1 MATVRIDL
9 SLEDTKG
16 SVRRRKGEVEDL
28 NRELEKT
35 KRLSTGTRSGSSA
48 LKATYGP
55 SMGNGE
61 GTEYGRARG
70 AMGNTGASARDFANQ
85 AQGLGGLVR
94 LYATWAAN
102 VFAVGAAFG
111 ALRDAMNTTNMI
123 KGMDQLSAASGT
135 ALGTMAKQFADA
147 SGGALSLRESME
159 ATTKAVSSGL
169 SQAQFKQLGEVAKQA
184 SQALGLNMSDAV
196 SRLTRGIT
204 KLEPE
209 LLDEL
214 GIFTKVGKA
223 TEDYA
228 KSVGKSAASLTDFE
242 RRQAFANAV
251 LDEGTKKFGE
261 IKIDA
266 NPYDQLAASLTNL
279 SQNIL
284 SIINTAIGP
293 LVSALSQSPTGLLVA
308 VTAIGAAILK
318 QAIPA
323 IGEYKKSLS
332 EAADFAEARWR
343 KRADEAAQVEKARY
357 SDLIQKA
364 EMAAEME
371 IDAVDNAVADIT
383 KIREQQFKKGT
394 KGYEILSKA
403 SQDVTQDELTYL
415 KTLGARY
422 AAQGKMDLAS
432 KYDAATAAI
441 KRSIAAEQN
450 FAKITEDVNKKIKE
464 RQPIYTELGMAQRK
478 LERAQQFGIAKR
490 AISTASEEASIMGM
504 RDAWSSLNKTVSEGK
519 LNPVPALFAR
529 VGGAISI
536 ATTKLTGL
544 LGAFSGIGFYI
555 GIAATA
561 FSMLNSLFSANAK
574 ETEVFNKAVQD
585 ATETTK
591 TATGVF
597 EKFGNTLTTESLIAK
612 ANAIDGVTTSINA
625 TIAALEKADKIAN
638 FWDRQ
643 IEKVKNLFGYGLK
656 NEFATSI
663 ADQISSGLKVIG
675 DPQQQRI
682 VEDQLKKLLNVK
694 DLKFENIQAALE
706 DIDLKNIA
714 KTGKEIA
721 KVFDVANKG
730 ALTTKGGLISVKDGF
745 VALEASYRD
754 LSNTLVS
761 NDPLTKF
768 AQALMKQGFEM
779 EAAFKDPQAAAA
791 SLRDIIQDIG
801 KIKLFPEDVQK
812 QLLDVRTRYQ
822 QLTVEAER
830 YQSQI
835 KDLDAQIAKQ
845 KSIVLSTANLL
856 GDKNPTRNRANAE
869 ISQLEVQRRSVGSGL
884 SNVNVEMRNLEKGL
898 TTITSRSI
906 QVGFELAIAK
916 LSQSQALASI
926 ARQSSLVGLLPK
938 SVDTIR
944 AQAELDKQKIDLQIK
959 ELNQTERLIRQ
970 FEIANTNSE
979 LDRQRQDKKEIE
991 ANMDV
996 NDRKNPDI
1004 QVKLDKLNRDI
1015 EQNSLRI
1022 SGLQTGKITQYTQS
1036 GQLDKTKENLD
1047 SSLREQSTAAKIND
1061 LLSQKDLIDLKAGA
1075 DVIKQVFD
1083 DDKKSQQEYIKQLD
1097 LSFQEFKETPEYLKM
1112 GSAERLQAERVQLT
1126 EPTEAVRQWIDSI
1139 EERINLG
1146 IIEYVKNNAGTMEFQ
1161 KVLAQKAE
1169 TSAQADLDTKT
1180 QQQTRET
1187 SLRTTRAQRQENL
1200 EFLKESYELS
1210 SKYREL
1216 TRISEESIANTQMSA
1231 LATSREDLA
1240 IAERTGSLTDQ
1251 EISAKTKL
1259 LDIEQAQIER
1269 SRRLLDIEETRIR
1282 ALDEIAIKKAQAGGV
1297 ESATLQMERQLVEAR
1312 ANADAK
1318 AAEQDFQAKLRT
1330 ANITAELTSRQSQYE
1345 TAFKNSFMGMTD
1357 AIVNFAKT
1365 GKFSFKDLANSIIED
1380 ILRIELRMQAQQIW
1394 AALRPGISA
1403 GLRFLFESTATP
1415 TVGAPVSPSII
1426 GSPTMRAA
1434 KGASFDYGIQAFA
1447 KGGMF
1452 TNEIV
1457 DSPTLF
1463 KFARGT
1469 GLMGEA
1475 GPEAIMPLTRDN
1487 SGNLGVRAQGGGS
1500 NVEVV
1505 VNNYSTAKAETRE
1518 TTDSRGNRRIEIV
1531 VGDMVAQEVS
1541 RTGSAT
1547 QNALSSTYGSRPALA
1562 RR

>member
-1 MATVRIDL
+1 MASVKIDL
-9 SLEDTKG
+9 SLEDSKG
-16 SVRRRKGEVEDL
+16 SIKSRKNEVQNL
-28 NRELEKT
+28 NKELEKA
-35 KRLSTGTRSGSSA
+35 KRLSTGTQTGSQA
-48 LKATYGP
+48 VKASYSP
-55 SMGNGE
+55 SMGDSE

-70 AMGNTGASARDFANQ
+70 AMGSTGAGARDFANQ

-135 ALGTMAKQFADA
+135 ALGTMAKQFAEA

-169 SQAQFKQLGEVAKQA
+169 SQDQFKQLGQVAKQA

-228 KSVGKSAASLTDFE
+228 KSVGKTAASLTDFE

-251 LDEGTKKFGE
+251 LDEGAKKFGE

-284 SIINTAIGP
+284 SIVNTAIGP
-293 LVSALSQSPTGLLVA
+293 LISALSQSPTGLLVA
-308 VTAIGAAILK
+308 VTAIGAAIVK

-332 EAADFAEARWR
+332 EAADFAEARWK

-371 IDAVDNAVADIT
+371 IDAVDNAVAEIT
-383 KIREQQFKKGT
+383 QIRDKQFKKGT

-403 SQDVTQDELTYL
+403 SQDVTQDELNYL

-422 AAQGKMDLAS
+422 AAQGKMELAS
-432 KYDAATAAI
+432 KYDAATEAI

-450 FAKITEDVNKKIKE
+450 FAKIIDGVNQKVKE

-478 LERAQQFGIAKR
+478 LESAQQFGIAKR
-490 AISTASEEASIMGM
+490 AVSTASEEASIMGM
-504 RDAWSSLNKTVSEGK
+504 RDAWAGLNKTVADNSLK
-519 LNPVPALFAR
+519 PIPALFAR

-544 LGAFSGIGFYI
+544 LGAFSSIGVYV

-561 FSMLNSLFSANAK
+561 FSMLNSLFSANVK
-574 ETEVFNKAVQD
+574 ETEAFNKSVQD

-597 EKFGNTLTTESLIAK
+597 EKFGNALTTESLIAK
-612 ANAIDGVTTSINA
+612 SNAIDGVATSIN
-625 TIAALEKADKIAN
+625 TTVSALEKADKVAN

-643 IEKVKNLFGYGLK
+643 IDLVKSIFGYGLK
-656 NEFATSI
+656 NEFASSI
-663 ADQISSGLKVIG
+663 SDQISSGLKVIS
-675 DPQQQRI
+675 DPKQQRV

-694 DLKFENIQAALE
+694 DLKFENIQTALE
-706 DIDLKNIA
+706 GIDPKNIV

-721 KVFDVANKG
+721 KVFDVANKS
-730 ALTTKGGLISVKDGF
+730 AQTTKGALMSVKDGF
-745 VALEASYRD
+745 VELEASYRE

-768 AQALMKQGFEM
+768 AQSLMKQGFEM

-801 KIKLFPEDVQK
+801 KIKLFPEDVQN
-812 QLLDVRTRYQ
+812 QLLNTRNKYQELTAEAQRYQ
-822 QLTVEAER
+822 DQL
-830 YQSQI
+830 
-835 KDLDAQIAKQ
+835 KDLDNRIAKLQ
-845 KSIVLSTANLL
+845 PMATATAF
-856 GDKNPTRNRANAE
+856 GVGPDKLRAQRE
-869 ISQLEVQRRSVGSGL
+869 QQQLEVQKRSVGSGL

-898 TTITSRSI
+898 TNITSRSI
-906 QVGFELAIAK
+906 QLGFEIAITKLA
-916 LSQSQALASI
+916 QSQALASI
-926 ARQSSLVGLLPK
+926 ARQSTLVGLLPK
-938 SVDTIR
+938 SAETIR
-944 AQAELDKQKIDLQIK
+944 AQAQLDKQKIDLQIR
-959 ELNQTERLIRQ
+959 EISLTEKLIRQ
-970 FEIANTNSE
+970 FEITNANFELNRLRE
-979 LDRQRQDKKEIE
+979 DKKRYEENAGVLDRRQPKYEEDMAKFDK
-991 ANMDV
+991 
-996 NDRKNPDI
+996 
-1004 QVKLDKLNRDI
+1004 DI
-1015 EQNSLRI
+1015 EQGMRRI
-1022 SGLQTGKITQYTQS
+1022 ARIQQGTTSQGLKSGE
-1036 GQLDKTKENLD
+1036 LDPTKENRD
-1047 SSLREQSTAAKIND
+1047 AALREQSTAAKIND
-1061 LLSQKDLIDLKAGA
+1061 LLSQKELVDIKAGA

-1083 DDKKSQQEYIKQLD
+1083 DAKKSQEDYIKELD
-1097 LSFQEFKETPEYLKM
+1097 LSFKEFKQTPDYLKM
-1112 GSAERLQAERVQLT
+1112 DPAQQLQAERIQLT

-1139 EERINLG
+1139 QERLNLG
-1146 IIEYVKNNAGTMEFQ
+1146 IIEYVKKNPATMGFQ
-1161 KVLAQKAE
+1161 KTLAEQAE
-1169 TSAQADLDTKT
+1169 TSAQADLQTKT
-1180 QQQTRET
+1180 QQQIRE
-1187 SLRTTRAQRQENL
+1187 SGVRTAASKLAEDVAAQKTKNDL
-1200 EFLKESYELS
+1200 EAVN
-1210 SKYREL
+1210 REL
-1216 TRISEESIANTQMSA
+1216 RLVGEQSLVDIQQSA
-1231 LATSREDLA
+1231 LAASREDLT

-1251 EISAKTKL
+1251 EISAKTRL
-1259 LDIEQAQIER
+1259 LDIEQAQIDR
-1269 SRRLLDIEETRIR
+1269 SRQLRDIEQTRVA
-1282 ALDEIAIKKAQAGGV
+1282 ALAELALKKAQAGGV
-1297 ESATLQMERQLVEAR
+1297 ESATLKKERELVEAR
-1312 ANADAK
+1312 SSSEIA
-1318 AAEQDFQAKLRT
+1318 AAERDFQGKLRT
-1330 ANITAELTSRQSQYE
+1330 ADITAELTSRQSQYE

-1365 GKFSFKDLANSIIED
+1365 GKFSFKDMANSMIED
-1380 ILRIELRMQAQQIW
+1380 ILRIELRMQTQQMW
-1394 AALRPGISA
+1394 AALRPGIANALTSMF
-1403 GLRFLFESTATP
+1403 G
-1415 TVGAPVSPSII
+1415 GAPEQLGGPGGPAVYE
-1426 GSPTMRAA
+1426 A
-1434 KGASFDYGIQAFA
+1434 KGGAYDYGIREFA
-1447 KGGMF
+1447 KGGAF
-1452 TNEIV
+1452 TNQIV

-1463 KFARGT
+1463 KFAKGT

-1505 VNNYSTAKAETRE
+1505 VNNYSTAQAETRE
-1518 TTDSRGNRRIEIV
+1518 TTDSRGNRRIEVV
-1531 VGDMVAQEVS
+1531 VGDLVAQEVS
-1541 RTGSAT
+1541 RTGSAA
-1547 QNALSSTYGSRPALA
+1547 QNAFSSTYGTRPALA